1 MTSSLRLRLAA
12 LGAVV
17 VALAAAVLLGP
28 LRPAAA
34 ADAVPG
40 VGQAGSDR
48 VLVEL
53 RGINDG
59 SPLQATSYEASVT
72 QPPTSG
78 GGGGGGSAGKPTF
91 SNVVFR
97 HAYDAN
103 SPLIARTAATGRRLT
118 TAVFT
123 AYTTAGAPKLRI
135 TLGNVLVVGSRQY
148 LPDVNADERLVARV
162 PVLEEVSLSY
172 GTIEWC
178 SYASGSSTPSCTSF
192 DVASNR

>member
-1 MTSSLRLRLAA
+1 MSSLRLRLAA
-12 LGAVV
+12 LGAVA
-17 VALAAAVLLGP
+17 VAVLAAVLLGP

-59 SPLQATSYEASVT
+59 SPLTATSYEASVT
-72 QPPTSG
+72 QPAPSG
-78 GGGGGGSAGKPTF
+78 GSGGGGSAGKATF

-103 SPLIARTAATGRRLT
+103 SPQIARTAATGRRLPA
-118 TAVFT
+118 AVFT
-123 AYTTAGAPKLRI
+123 VSATGGSPKLRI
-135 TLGNVLVVGSRQY
+135 TLRNVLVVGSRQY

-162 PVLEEVSLSY
+162 PMLEEVSLSY
-172 GTIEWC
+172 EAIEWC
-178 SYASGSSTPSCTSF
+178 SYPAGSSTPTCTSF
-192 DVASNR
+192 DVAQNR

>member
-1 MTSSLRLRLAA
+1 MSSLRLRRAA

-17 VALAAAVLLGP
+17 DALLAALLLGP

-59 SPLQATSYEASVT
+59 SPLTATSYEASVT
-72 QPPTSG
+72 QPAPSAG
-78 GGGGGGSAGKPTF
+78 GGGGATGKAAF
-91 SNVVFR
+91 SPVVFR
-97 HAYDAN
+97 HAYDAS
-103 SPLIARTAATGRRLT
+103 SPLIARTVATGRRLPS
-118 TAVFT
+118 AVVT
-123 AYTTAGAPKLRI
+123 AYATAGAPKLRI
-135 TLGNVLVVGSRQY
+135 KLRNVLVLGSRQY

-162 PVLEEVSLSY
+162 PMLEEVSLSY
-172 GTIEWC
+172 DAIEWC
-178 SYASGSSTPSCTSF
+178 SYPAGSSTPACTSF
-192 DVASNR
+192 DVTQNR

>member
-1 MTSSLRLRLAA
+1 MSSLRLRLAA
-12 LGAVV
+12 LGAVA
-17 VALAAAVLLGP
+17 VAVLTAVLLGP

-59 SPLQATSYEASVT
+59 SPLTATSYEASVT
-72 QPPTSG
+72 QPAPSG
-78 GGGGGGSAGKPTF
+78 GSGGGGSAGKATF

-103 SPLIARTAATGRRLT
+103 SPQIARTAATGRRLPA
-118 TAVFT
+118 AVFT
-123 AYTTAGAPKLRI
+123 VSATGGSPKLRI
-135 TLGNVLVVGSRQY
+135 TLRDVLVVGSRQY

-162 PVLEEVSLSY
+162 PMLEEVSLSY
-172 GTIEWC
+172 GAIEWC
-178 SYASGSSTPSCTSF
+178 SYAAGSSTPTCTSF
-192 DVASNR
+192 DVAQNR